1 MSKAFRRYF
10 LEEKDA
16 KNIILEFSRK
26 VKIKAEQLFESRKHI
41 ETFETEGI
49 KVYLIDKKPV
59 LASSDEKIIPTLFF
73 NEIFTFL
80 PKIVVNMGAVS
91 YICNGADVMAPGI
104 VRIEGQFNVDDF
116 VLIID
121 ERFGKPLAIGTALS
135 DSETVKQTKHG
146 KIAKNLHYVGDKLW
160 KSLKNKW

>member
-1 MSKAFRRYF
+1 MSKTFRRYF
-10 LEEKDA
+10 LEEKEA

-26 VKIKAEQLFESRKHI
+26 AKIKAEQLFESSKHI
-41 ETFETEGI
+41 ETFETADA

-59 LASSDEKIIPTLFF
+59 LARSGGMVIPTLFF
-73 NEIFTFL
+73 NEIFSFL

-121 ERFGKPLAIGTALS
+121 ERYGKPLAICSALS
-135 DSETVKQTKHG
+135 DSATVKQTKHG
-146 KIAKNLHYVGDKLW
+146 KIAKNLHCVGDKLW
-160 KSLKNKW
+160 KALKNKW